1 MNFPT
6 HATEMRISKQFPGT
20 EPQEVDISVRRQF
33 IVFGDELPNL
43 HEVILRGL
51 GNKKLHPARRFR
63 PSALTSFDTVSSHS
77 ER

>member
-1 MNFPT
+1 
-6 HATEMRISKQFPGT
+6 
-20 EPQEVDISVRRQF
+20 
-33 IVFGDELPNL
+33 VFGDELPNL

-51 GNKKLHPARRFR
+51 GNLKLHPARRFR